1 MAKKLAKKLG
11 SEQIIITQSVVIIA
25 FGLASYMAS
34 KAINDAWF
42 AINDASSMV
51 AIATDS
57 SIVTDRTEID
67 LAFTKSVIN
76 NFEYICLI
84 TLSVGLLI
92 GATTILRII
101 KLK

>member
-1 MAKKLAKKLG
+1 MARKTQRKTG
-11 SEQIIITQSVVIIA
+11 SEQIILTQSVIIVA
-25 FGLASYMAS
+25 FGLSCYMAS

-57 SIVTDRTEID
+57 ALVTDKAEID

-76 NFEYICLI
+76 NFEYICLT
-84 TLSVGLLI
+84 TLSVGLAI
-92 GATTILRII
+92 GAVTVLRII
-101 KLK
+101 KQK